1 MTYAQIVEN
10 ILNIAKSNGCKSA
23 FFGYSDEFNDH
34 REKDYPAIVVF
45 PEEIKTIDS
54 LGTPKIMTVTF
65 QILNFSEKSNNGI
78 SDYVTLSE
86 VEAISNNIWLALN
99 EFSENSTEVVWGG
112 EIIITPIIRQYN
124 DRLTGWQYSTTL
136 NYDNVNC

>member
-45 PEEIKTIDS
+45 PDEIKTIDS

-112 EIIITPIIRQYN
+112 EIIITPIVRQYN

-136 NYDNVNC
+136 QYDNGDC